1 MTVSGIHAH
10 KPTVVIAD
18 DYPPMLEKVAEL
30 LGTNFNVVG
39 SVSDGEAAVRAVA
52 KLRPDIVILDIA
64 MPGMDGIEAAKRVR
78 EEGSPTKIIFLT
90 AGVEPGQG
98 DWRGVGAQ
106 GFVLKNRMRSDLIF
120 AIEEVLAGRTF
131 LPEASG

>member
-1 MTVSGIHAH
+1 MTVSGIHAP

-30 LGTNFNVVG
+30 LRTNFNVVG

-52 KLRPDIVILDIA
+52 KLRPDILILDIA
-64 MPGMDGIEAAKRVR
+64 MPSMDGIEAAKRVR

-90 AGVEPGQG
+90 AGAEPAQA
-98 DWRGVGAQ
+98 DWRSVGAQ
-106 GFVLKNRMRSDLIF
+106 GYVLKSRMRSDLIF

-131 LPEASG
+131 LPEASA